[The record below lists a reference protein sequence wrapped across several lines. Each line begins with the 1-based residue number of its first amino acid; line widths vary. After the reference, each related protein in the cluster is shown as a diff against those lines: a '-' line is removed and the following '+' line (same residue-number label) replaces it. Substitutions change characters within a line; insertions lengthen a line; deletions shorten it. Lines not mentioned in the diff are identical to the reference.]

1 MSISD
6 YIADIL
12 MRNQAIEA
20 LLGGESNVNIAKKH
34 REGLKI
40 RKKWARCDPSAAADG
55 SFIFSLILGA
65 KYLKRFCSKI
75 LNFFLLSY
83 QKQRSEEAKGDKEY
97 ARGSGIKKTSSLS
110 RWL

>member
-40 RKKWARCDPSAAADG
+40 RKQWARCDPSATADG
-55 SFIFSLILGA
+55 SFIFSLILGT
-65 KYLKRFCSKI
+65 KMFEEI
-75 LNFFLLSY
+75 LFKNLIFFAFLP
-83 QKQRSEEAKGDKEY
+83 KTAERRSE
-97 ARGSGIKKTSSLS
+97 R
-110 RWL
+110 R